1 MIAHSH
7 RVSSPPR
14 PIAPSPHI
22 ASPRLASPHLASTTW
37 SRTRAPARL
46 HAGLG
51 TVAHTEIPP
60 AQLTCAL
67 RTLVHG
73 TTLASS
79 DASDGPQST
88 NGGSVCPPPC
98 TCLHRRRHLNA
109 SGVSSSAVGQMASG
123 LIEVRDLGGTPLVNI
138 DYSHEHDRHLR
149 SDPLPPP
156 SRLTHHARSHA
167 CTLAGGRKALAV
179 MTKCPIDRCSWDVS
193 IQSAAEPRIL
203 DPRVLVLL
211 PECRARP
218 GQCRCPIQEQAR
230 SAPFSLA
237 CAMARMDASDR
248 T

>member
-1 MIAHSH
+1 M
-7 RVSSPPR
+7 
-14 PIAPSPHI
+14 
-22 ASPRLASPHLASTTW
+22 
-37 SRTRAPARL
+37 
-46 HAGLG
+46 
-51 TVAHTEIPP
+51 AHTEIPP

-79 DASDGPQST
+79 DATDGPQST

-156 SRLTHHARSHA
+156 SRLTRHARCHA

-179 MTKCPIDRCSWDVS
+179 MTSAQSTAAAGTCRYSRLRSRASSTRGCLCCC
-193 IQSAAEPRIL
+193 QSAAPGRASAAVPSKNEHAAHVSRWRAPWRAWMHRTVRRAGRRAERL
-203 DPRVLVLL
+203 TSAHAALVRL
-211 PECRARP
+211 
-218 GQCRCPIQEQAR
+218 
-230 SAPFSLA
+230 
-237 CAMARMDASDR
+237 R
-248 T
+248 TRRRRFWAGWAA